1 MQFRCFM
8 CTQKGACPTIVKD
21 ILIRIYIYI
30 FKKFHLTTKNGK
42 ICGFVLYIT
51 CLLRHKYDLRI

>member
-30 FKKFHLTTKNGK
+30 L
-42 ICGFVLYIT
+42 IVLLSPPN
-51 CLLRHKYDLRI
+51 LLPNIIIIILDSDEKR